1 MRNWWQNLI
10 FSRFPRPVIR
20 SHRKTFRSSG
30 KNHTQPVCGEHKT
43 NSISSLLP
51 FESLV
56 HVESS
61 CFTMLRGG
69 HQEKKEKV
77 SCASDL
83 FGEDGNKTARR
94 RLSRRKSIKS
104 LSSSVLAS
112 ITSSSEKG
120 ENWSWQRKMWKARR
134 SGKQCDITSQ
144 KKASG
149 KASCCVR
156 RWIFKGVVC
165 E

>member
-1 MRNWWQNLI
+1 MPLRMFCCRWRTSSTTKNARGTEGKKKRFHSTCAIDGKNLI

-20 SHRKTFRSSG
+20 SHRKAFRSSG

-69 HQEKKEKV
+69 HQEENGKKEKV

-94 RLSRRKSIKS
+94 RLSRRKSIKF
-104 LSSSVLAS
+104 LSSSELAS
-112 ITSSSEKG
+112 ITSSSEKR
-120 ENWSWQRKMWKARR
+120 ENWS
-134 SGKQCDITSQ
+134 
-144 KKASG
+144 
-149 KASCCVR
+149 
-156 RWIFKGVVC
+156 
-165 E
+165 